1 MKYTGLIE
9 VMVESDRE
17 RQKSAGKKQTFR
29 RVSGGGEGGRGAPQ
43 LSLGRVSLG
52 LLQRS
57 VFPVKA

>member
-29 RVSGGGEGGRGAPQ
+29 RVSGGGGKGGASIITG
-43 LSLGRVSLG
+43 
-52 LLQRS
+52 
-57 VFPVKA
+57 

>member
-29 RVSGGGEGGRGAPQ
+29 RVSGGGGGGGGRLNYHWVGFHWVCYKGVYFQ
-43 LSLGRVSLG
+43 
-52 LLQRS
+52 
-57 VFPVKA
+57 

>member
-17 RQKSAGKKQTFR
+17 RQKSAGKKQIFR
-29 RVSGGGEGGRGAPQ
+29 RVSGGGRGAPQ

>member
-29 RVSGGGEGGRGAPQ
+29 RVSGGGGGGRINYHWVGFHWVCYKGVYFQ
-43 LSLGRVSLG
+43 
-52 LLQRS
+52 
-57 VFPVKA
+57 

>member
-29 RVSGGGEGGRGAPQ
+29 PVSGGGGGGGGRPEVQ
-43 LSLGRVSLG
+43 PLTFCVP
-52 LLQRS
+52 
-57 VFPVKA
+57 F

>member
-29 RVSGGGEGGRGAPQ
+29 RVSGGGGRGAPQ

-52 LLQRS
+52 RLQRR

>member
-29 RVSGGGEGGRGAPQ
+29 RVSGGGGGGRLNYHWVGFHWVCYKGVYFQ
-43 LSLGRVSLG
+43 
-52 LLQRS
+52 
-57 VFPVKA
+57 

>member
-17 RQKSAGKKQTFR
+17 RQKSAGKKQNF
-29 RVSGGGEGGRGAPQ
+29 SPGIGGGRGAPQ

>member
-29 RVSGGGEGGRGAPQ
+29 RVSGGGGGGDA
-43 LSLGRVSLG
+43 SIITG
-52 LLQRS
+52 
-57 VFPVKA
+57 